1 MSFKCSITSQLS
13 FCLTLISLVSGTGQ
27 ALAQTTTYVYDDD
40 DRLVQVAKP
49 NGVARNYT
57 YDNANNLVENLIN
70 FTLSGISPNS
80 GVVGSV
86 VTITGSNFSDQ
97 TVAFNGI
104 PATIISLTATTIS
117 VQVPVGAT
125 TGQLTVTS
133 GSVTKS
139 AGTFYVV
146 VPGPSTFA
154 PTSGVVGTQVTITGS
169 GFDGAQVSFGGVPA
183 TILSTTPVSLTVV
196 VPPTALTGSLVV
208 YSGQQTQTLGTFNVT
223 PSVSGFLPVSGLPG
237 TAVAISGGGLASASA
252 TINSIPAPILS
263 STPDQL
269 VVSVPGGATSGPLAV
284 TVGAQTL
291 QAGTFSVLTS
301 STNVLT
307 TFSIPVASP
316 GSTVTLFGSQFNPA
330 STVVKVAGQ
339 TATITAITSTSVTF
353 TVPPMVVPLA
363 PDGSPGIA
371 AQVSVQDII
380 GTAVAPRPLYLLP
393 RITSTSTFTSST
405 PTSTT
410 LSAIGDGGL
419 IFLQDSQ
426 LDDRLLAL
434 DVDNVVGHGYLQL
447 FIFKPDNTW
456 ESIDFAPRFI
466 FDYTSPSRFTRTLNL
481 GVQGAQVIL
490 AKFASDANVGNTAT
504 GRVQFTGLSTP
515 GSVFVLHSFT
525 GDANHPNL
533 NSALVQASDG
543 NFYGLTYDG
552 GASNTGSIYRLTPQ
566 GEYTLMHSF
575 VEAEGIPG
583 SSSIEGGTMRGLLQ
597 ASDGAL
603 YGTANGGGDSG
614 FGTLFKMTLNG
625 TFTVLH
631 SFKGVTGNP
640 PDGIGP
646 EGNLIEASD
655 GSLYGVT
662 YRGGTNDKGTVFR
675 VAPDPAVSSS
685 TNAAT
690 SASARSQKPTTDV
703 GFQPPTD
710 RVSTVYSFGTALG
723 DPINPNGLL
732 LAPDGTLAGTS
743 TGGGANACPDANGA
757 DIGCGTF
764 FSLTPSTGELVF
776 SSFPAPIVNVPPTP
790 DVRAYHPASGVVFA
804 RDNRFWGLTSAELG
818 SIFSIANAG
827 DSPTIENLFFGGD
840 GSHPLGSLLLGRD
853 GNFYGTTVFAGFS
866 DLGTLFRLEFP
877 DSPVRLASF
886 NGLNGSSPSS
896 GVIQG
901 RDGNFYGTTDLGG
914 ANNEGTV
921 YRFTL
926 AAFPLVSALSPSS
939 GAPLTQVVITGNNLN
954 GTTAVQFNGVNA
966 TFSVDSPTQITATVP
981 TGATSGYVKIMNR
994 YGLAESPVKF
1004 IVP

>member
-1 MSFKCSITSQLS
+1 MSFKRSLPCQLS
-13 FCLTLISLVSGTGQ
+13 LCLTLISLVGGVGQ
-27 ALAQTTTYVYDDD
+27 ALAQTTQYVYDDD
-40 DRLVQVAKP
+40 DRLVQVVKP
-49 NGVARNYT
+49 NGTVRAYNY
-57 YDNANNLVENLIN
+57 DDANNLVVANPPN
-70 FTLSGISPNS
+70 FTLGGVSPNS
-80 GVVGSV
+80 GIVGSV
-86 VTITGSNFSDQ
+86 ITITGSGFSDQ
-97 TVAFNGI
+97 TVAFNGV
-104 PATIISLTATTIS
+104 PATITSLTPTTIS

-139 AGTFYVV
+139 AGTFYVI

-154 PTSGVVGTQVTITGS
+154 PSSGVVGTQVTISGS
-169 GFDGAQVSFGGVPA
+169 NFEGAQVSFGGVPA

-196 VPPTALTGSLVV
+196 VPPTALTGSVV
-208 YSGQQTQTLGTFNVT
+208 IYSGQQTQTLGTFTVT
-223 PSVSGFLPVSGLPG
+223 PNVSGFLPVSGLPG
-237 TAVAISGGGLASASA
+237 TAVAISGGGLASPSA
-252 TINSIPAPILS
+252 TINGIPAPVLS
-263 STPDQL
+263 SAPDQL

-284 TVGAQTL
+284 TVDTQTL

-307 TFSIPVASP
+307 TFSVPVAAP
-316 GSTVTLFGSQFNPA
+316 GASVTLYGSQFNPA

-339 TATITAITSTSVTF
+339 TAQITAITSTSVTF
-353 TVPPMVVPLA
+353 TVPQMVVPLA

-371 AQVSVQDII
+371 AQVSVQDAI
-380 GTAVAPRPLYLLP
+380 GTVNAPKPLYLLP
-393 RITSTSTFTSST
+393 RITSTSNFTAST

-426 LDDRLLAL
+426 LGDRLLAL
-434 DVDNVVGHGYLQL
+434 DVDNIVGSGYLQL

-456 ESIDFAPRFI
+456 ESLDFAPRFI
-466 FDYTSPSRFTRTLNL
+466 FDYSSSGRFIRTLNL

-490 AKFASDANVGNTAT
+490 AKFASDTNLGYTAT
-504 GRVQFTGLSTP
+504 GHVAFTGLSTP
-515 GSVFVLHSFT
+515 GSVFVLHSFE
-525 GDANHPNL
+525 GDPNHSNL

-575 VEAEGIPG
+575 VAAEGIPG

-597 ASDGAL
+597 ASDGVL
-603 YGTANGGGDSG
+603 YGTTNGGGDYG
-614 FGTLFKMTLNG
+614 AGTVFKMTLDG

-631 SFKGVTGNP
+631 SFKGAAGTPPEGN
-640 PDGIGP
+640 GP
-646 EGNLIEASD
+646 EGNLIEAID
-655 GSLYGVT
+655 GSLYGST
-662 YRGGTNDKGTVFR
+662 YLGGTNDKGTVFR
-675 VAPDPAVSSS
+675 VAPDR
-685 TNAAT
+685 T
-690 SASARSQKPTTDV
+690 
-703 GFQPPTD
+703 
-710 RVSTVYSFGTALG
+710 VSTVYSFGGTSG
-723 DPINPNGLL
+723 SPINPSGLL

-743 TGGGANACPDANGA
+743 TGGGANACPDTSGF

-764 FSLTPSTGELVF
+764 FRLTPNTGELLF
-776 SSFPAPIVNVPPTP
+776 SSFPSALP
-790 DVRAYHPASGVVFA
+790 DAQAYHPASGVVFA

-827 DSPTIENLFFGGD
+827 DPPTIENLFFGGD

-866 DLGTLFRLEFP
+866 DLGTIFRLEFP
-877 DSPVRLASF
+877 DSPVRVTSF

-896 GVIQG
+896 AVIQG

-921 YRFTL
+921 FRFTL
-926 AAFPLVSALSPSS
+926 SAFPLVSALNPAS
-939 GAPLTQVVITGNNLN
+939 GASLTQVVITGNNLN

-981 TGATSGYVKIMNR
+981 TGATSGYVKITNR
-994 YGLAESPVKF
+994 YGLAESPVPF
-1004 IVP
+1004 LIP